1 MAINIQEI
9 LHPSDSNQIKWEKVN
24 YNFDQILANGG
35 GPAGSKGNKGS
46 QGSVGQTGAKGTK
59 GDQGIKGDSGSTSS
73 RWETITIDGDS
84 NGIAE
89 YVILKPKLE
98 SDAYH
103 PVIFL
108 GDQTFDN
115 VNGVN
120 GETRLRSTLTIGHHA
135 EGGNSPSQEFLT
147 FWHGE
152 RGTSG
157 NNVGITI
164 SSEERVDDTGAD
176 FTRFRL
182 DETYGINLNTN
193 PAEVLE
199 FYAGMDRFV
208 FNTDVSF
215 DSADAAFQFPAT
227 LRDISTIK
235 AGMVRYYG
243 GAFQGAV
250 EDSNGNITWTPF
262 CMSPCGGGGGYVGT
276 ISLDD
281 NTNLTV
287 GPDGSQLGSYI
298 EISGGDIDVD
308 LDGDPWNGAAT
319 TTQATTVSPTTFDQQ
334 PTTQATTTTAQT
346 IAIAGTSWTPS
357 NTIEAGGLGVTL
369 SYEIDGVAGG
379 QILSSAQVT
388 TPTWVSVST
397 YSGGS
402 NNDQILMEVLPN
414 AGGQRNGTITI
425 AHPNNS
431 SVTDSVSITQA
442 SGITT
447 TQATTQAT
455 TNLPAPVI
463 NNFTAVSVGVDEIE
477 TLWDS
482 VTGATGNLTITWG
495 TGGSYTNV
503 GSGTSNSFGDGSFNL
518 EGLSENTTYYIR
530 MTASNAGGSTTADAI
545 TTTDTQAT
553 TQATTTMPSFT
564 ITYDANG
571 GSVSSGTGTGPTTGT
586 LPLTVASNT
595 WNKTGYSFNEWNT
608 HPSGTGSGYS
618 EGATYNIPA
627 DDTLYATWTQD
638 GHTVTYIN
646 GNYESTSTCQLATNT
661 KTAFYTGSSAGNFLA
676 VSNAIMAD
684 NDYTGSTGIWCKV
697 VSSTEG
703 GFQWSNHIFNHAA
716 PMGASNCETV
726 LATTTVQPTTVDSGS
741 GGGTCYQYTL
751 YNAGSY
757 FVGGSLNNVPNCNGT
772 GNVSIGVQAGQSTSI
787 CTTATPPTI
796 TIALGNIGGSNV
808 TISGSGIC

>member
-59 GDQGIKGDSGSTSS
+59 GDQGIKGDPGSTSS

-98 SDAYH
+98 SDTYH

-135 EGGNSPSQEFLT
+135 EGGNSPSGEFLT

-164 SSEERVDDTGAD
+164 SSKERVDDTGAD
-176 FTRFRL
+176 FTRFKL
-182 DETYGINLNTN
+182 DETYGMSLNGNAFDPMYGTY
-193 PAEVLE
+193 AETIE
-199 FYAGMDRFV
+199 FYVGMDRFV

-215 DSADAAFQFPAT
+215 DSADATFQFPAT

-281 NTNLTV
+281 NSNLTV

-319 TTQATTVSPTTFDQQ
+319 TQPPTTQATTQP

-357 NTIEAGGLGVTL
+357 NAIEAGGLGVTL
-369 SYEIDGVAGG
+369 SYEIDGIAGG

-388 TPTWVSVST
+388 TPTWVTVST

-425 AHPNNS
+425 THPDNGN
-431 SVTDSVSITQA
+431 VTDSVSITQA

-447 TQATTQAT
+447 TQPPTTQAT
-455 TNLPAPVI
+455 TQPP
-463 NNFTAVSVGVDEIE
+463 
-477 TLWDS
+477 
-482 VTGATGNLTITWG
+482 
-495 TGGSYTNV
+495 
-503 GSGTSNSFGDGSFNL
+503 
-518 EGLSENTTYYIR
+518 
-530 MTASNAGGSTTADAI
+530 
-545 TTTDTQAT
+545 T
-553 TQATTTMPSFT
+553 TQATTTQPSFT
-564 ITYDANG
+564 ITYDANE
-571 GSVSSGTGTGPTTGT
+571 GSGLGTGPTTGT
-586 LPLTVASNT
+586 LPLTIAPNSYNRA
-595 WNKTGYSFNEWNT
+595 GYSFTEWNT
-608 HPSGTGSGYS
+608 HPSGTGTGYA

-627 DDTLYATWTQD
+627 DDTLYATWAQD
-638 GHTVTYIN
+638 GYTVTYIN
-646 GNYESTSTCQLATNT
+646 GNYDSSSTCQLATNT
-661 KTAFYTGSSAGNFLA
+661 KTAFYTASSAGNFGV
-676 VSNAIMAD
+676 VSAAIMAD
-684 NDYTGSTGIWCKV
+684 NDYTGSTGIFCKI
-697 VSSTEG
+697 VSSTEAN
-703 GFQWSNHIFNHAA
+703 FQWSNHVFNHAY
-716 PMGASNCETV
+716 PSGGNNCADV
-726 LATTTVQPTTVDSGS
+726 LATTTVQPTTIDSSTGS
-741 GGGTCYQYTL
+741 GECYSYTL
-751 YNAGSY
+751 YNSGSY
-757 FVGGSLNNVPNCNGT
+757 FVGGSLNNVPNCQGT
-772 GNVSIGVQAGQSTSI
+772 GNVSIGIQAGQSTTI
-787 CTTATPPTI
+787 CTTATPPEI
-796 TIALGNIGGSNV
+796 TIALGNIGGNSV
-808 TISGSGIC
+808 TITGSGTC